1 MQNDSAAM
9 SSTAVRTDTSALI
22 EADDVCVE
30 LAGRVILD
38 HVHARI
44 EPGEIVTLVG
54 LNGSGKTTLVR
65 ALLGLI
71 ALDCGSVTRRRG
83 LKIGY
88 SPQTVNIDASLP
100 LTVRRFLTLGESIGD
115 ARLNALLNEV
125 GLGDILAHQVADLSG
140 GELHR
145 VLLARAMA
153 REPDLLVLDEPLAGV
168 DVAGQSEIYR
178 LIARVRDRYN
188 CGVLMVSHDLHLVM
202 AATDTVV
209 CINHHVCCTGHPE
222 SVARHPEFISLFGR
236 QVAEALAVYTHQHD
250 HAHDAAG
257 EVIPLDQDKDP
268 VTLTKSDTHG

>member
-1 MQNDSAAM
+1 MSANPATTV
-9 SSTAVRTDTSALI
+9 SASVDIAGTALI
-22 EADDVCVE
+22 EADDVCVNFG
-30 LAGRVILD
+30 GRVILD

-65 ALLGLI
+65 ALMGLI
-71 ALDCGSVTRRRG
+71 PLSSGLVARRKG

-88 SPQTVNIDASLP
+88 SPQIVNIDASLP
-100 LTVRRFLTLGESIGD
+100 LTVRRFLTLGKAGAND
-115 ARLNALLNEV
+115 RLIALLGEV
-125 GLGDILAHQVADLSG
+125 GLGNILELQVSDLSG

-145 VLLARAMA
+145 VLLGRAML

-168 DVAGQSEIYR
+168 DVAGQSDIYR

-202 AATDTVV
+202 AATDTVI

-222 SVARHPEFISLFGR
+222 SVARHPEFVSLFGR
-236 QVAEALAVYTHQHD
+236 HVAEALAVYTHQHD

-257 EVIPLDQDKDP
+257 EVIPLEHDGDAAEHA
-268 VTLTKSDTHG
+268 DTDAHG

>member
-1 MQNDSAAM
+1 MSASGA
-9 SSTAVRTDTSALI
+9 SSSLVQAHDL
-22 EADDVCVE
+22 CVNF
-30 LAGRVILD
+30 AGRVVLD
-38 HVHARI
+38 HVDTSI
-44 EPGEIVTLVG
+44 DLGEIVTLVG

-65 ALLGLI
+65 ALMGLI
-71 ALDCGSVTRRRG
+71 APTSGRVQRRAG

-88 SPQTVNIDASLP
+88 SPQSVNIDTSLP
-100 LTVRRFLTLGESIGD
+100 LTVRRFLTLGQASSD
-115 ARLNALLNEV
+115 KRLETLLSEV
-125 GLGDILAHQVADLSG
+125 GLGDVLEFQVADLSG
-140 GELHR
+140 GQLHR
-145 VLLARAMA
+145 VLLARAML

-168 DVAGQSEIYR
+168 DANGQSDIYR

-236 QVAEALAVYTHQHD
+236 HVAEALAVYTHQHD

-257 EVIPLDQDKDP
+257 EVIPLEGQAHDAP
-268 VTLTKSDTHG
+268 RRSHSHG

>member
-1 MQNDSAAM
+1 M
-9 SSTAVRTDTSALI
+9 SSTAVRTDTGALI
-22 EADDVCVE
+22 EAHDVCVE

-188 CGVLMVSHDLHLVM
+188 CGVSRSAPGNGGHGYRCLHQPPRVLHGPPR
-202 AATDTVV
+202 
-209 CINHHVCCTGHPE
+209 I
-222 SVARHPEFISLFGR
+222 GR
-236 QVAEALAVYTHQHD
+236 PASGVYLAVRPTGRGSASGVHT
-250 HAHDAAG
+250 
-257 EVIPLDQDKDP
+257 P
-268 VTLTKSDTHG
+268 TRSRT